1 MSEIFRTTVI
11 GAGEQAGAF
20 IADGLFV
27 TFGKGV
33 PDALADYCFIIEM
46 NPVDGEIAPGQRLV
60 VDGTA
65 YPITAVGDA
74 ATQNLTGLGHVTVN
88 VTGGDTAGL
97 AGAIHI
103 DTAGNPPQVQVGSVL
118 SIEA

>member
-1 MSEIFRTTVI
+1 MTEIFRTSVI
-11 GAGEQAGAF
+11 DAGEQAGAF

-46 NPVDGEIAPGQRLV
+46 NPLDGELAPGQTLV
-60 VDGTA
+60 IDGQR

-74 ATQNLTGLGHVTVN
+74 AGKNLGGLGHITVN
-88 VTGGDTAGL
+88 VTGGEVAGL

-103 DTAGNPPQVQVGSVL
+103 ECDGNPPQVQVGSVL
-118 SIEA
+118 AIEA